1 MAYVTVNEVRSII
14 NISSSQIDDSE
25 LANIITFSS
34 YQLNEDLQVE
44 IDRERIEYIDDIKT
58 NNINGTNTT
67 YYVKNGFIGDLDDN
81 FDVDTDDI
89 EVWKEYNETK
99 TYLTISSIDVKEGSF
114 VVSLAPANEGE
125 YYIKYAYSKAR
136 MDTPSKKVVLA
147 AAQLVAAWAYSK
159 LNVGKAPRFRMGN
172 LTVFRDT
179 SAHKYWMSQYKETI
193 AKINSEWMVQFA
205 DSVEGQEI

>member
-67 YYVKNGFIGDLDDN
+67 YYVKNIMKQRL
-81 FDVDTDDI
+81 I
-89 EVWKEYNETK
+89 
-99 TYLTISSIDVKEGSF
+99 
-114 VVSLAPANEGE
+114 
-125 YYIKYAYSKAR
+125 
-136 MDTPSKKVVLA
+136 
-147 AAQLVAAWAYSK
+147 
-159 LNVGKAPRFRMGN
+159 
-172 LTVFRDT
+172 
-179 SAHKYWMSQYKETI
+179 
-193 AKINSEWMVQFA
+193 
-205 DSVEGQEI
+205 